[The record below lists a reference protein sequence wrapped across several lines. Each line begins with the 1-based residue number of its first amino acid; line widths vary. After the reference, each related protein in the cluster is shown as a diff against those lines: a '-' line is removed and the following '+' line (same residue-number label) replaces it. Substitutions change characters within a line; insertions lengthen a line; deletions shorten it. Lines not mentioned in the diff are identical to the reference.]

1 MADFKPLMLPPNGS
15 YSGSIAL
22 RGGAPI
28 KKRVVVKPNKV
39 DNFLF

>member
-1 MADFKPLMLPPNGS
+1 MGAFKFLMLPPNGS
-15 YSGSIAL
+15 YPGSIAL

-28 KKRVVVKPNKV
+28 KKRVVKPNKV